1 MFGSD
6 GVALALPPVPMYD
19 GNEPSGS
26 RHMLQCKECEFC
38 EVGPDGEVK
47 LNCNPF
53 TNVKESECLLKWQLL
68 RLDMMTR
75 AYMATIA
82 EYRKIAPLQQ
92 ELYRRMK
99 QEFKE
104 MDDADSWKQSDDET
118 DDEDEPDLGGLPP
131 LDDRI

>member
-1 MFGSD
+1 
-6 GVALALPPVPMYD
+6 
-19 GNEPSGS
+19 
-26 RHMLQCKECEFC
+26 MLQCKECEFC

-68 RLDMMTR
+68 RLDLMTR

-82 EYRKIAPLQQ
+82 EYRKIAPLQK

-104 MDDADSWKQSDDET
+104 MDDADSWKQSDEET